1 MRYHAKK
8 SIAMLV
14 STLLFAGIVAFF
26 MITNYPSDGLV
37 LADIPQY
44 YSLYL
49 IVLLVA
55 IILNRLIV
63 SGVFRLIYYKQKEQ
77 EPWQKED
84 QDIIV
89 EYQGLVNVFLIGIIG
104 LIIGF
109 GLLYFDQP
117 LPWFFII
124 LFLSI
129 LAIEITYWL
138 SVFMYNRKTEEEII
152 VVEK

>member
-8 SIAMLV
+8 SIVML
-14 STLLFAGIVAFF
+14 TTTILFAGIVAYF
-26 MITNYPSDGLV
+26 MVSNYPSDGLV

-89 EYQGLVNVFLIGIIG
+89 EYQGLVNVFLIGVIG
-104 LIIGF
+104 LLIGF

-124 LFLSI
+124 MFMTI
-129 LAIEITYWL
+129 LAIELTYWL
-138 SVFMYNRKTEEEII
+138 SVFLYNRKTEQEII
-152 VVEK
+152 IVEK

>member
-1 MRYHAKK
+1 MRYHTKK

-14 STLLFAGIVAFF
+14 TTILFAGIVAYF
-26 MITNYPSDGLV
+26 MVSNYPSDGLV

-49 IVLLVA
+49 IGFLVV

-63 SGVFRLIYYKQKEQ
+63 SGVFRLIHYKQKEQ

-89 EYQGLVNVFLIGIIG
+89 EYQGLVNVFLIGVIG
-104 LIIGF
+104 LLIGF

-124 LFLSI
+124 LFMTI
-129 LAIEITYWL
+129 LAIELAYWL
-138 SVFMYNRKTEEEII
+138 SVFMYNHKTEQEII
-152 VVEK
+152 IVEK